1 VDSPIDTC
9 QYTAAMRQVDS
20 ETEHL
25 RAALAELVPAAAL
38 GEWMHTPNPAFEG
51 QTPIQVI
58 ERGDAD
64 RIWRMIFQI
73 DAGVA
78 N

>member
-1 VDSPIDTC
+1 
-9 QYTAAMRQVDS
+9 
-20 ETEHL
+20 
-25 RAALAELVPAAAL
+25 VPADEL
-38 GEWMHTPNPAFEG
+38 GEWMKTSHSAFEG
-51 QTPIQVI
+51 QIPIHVI

-64 RIWRMIFQI
+64 RIWRMMFQI